1 MRNFRERPE
10 DEDEA
15 ITTSDIAGRTETSS
29 MGQTAEVIPFERR
42 ETAESHEPF
51 LSADETQQMRTRWT
65 EIQSEFVDEPRKSVE
80 AADNLVANA
89 IKRIAETF
97 SDERQRLEG
106 QWSRGD
112 EVSTEDLRVALQRYR
127 TFFSRLCSM

>member
-10 DEDEA
+10 DEDED

-29 MGQTAEVIPFERR
+29 MGHTAEVIPFERR
-42 ETAESHEPF
+42 EMGESHEPF
-51 LSADETQQMRTRWT
+51 LSADETQQMRSRWT

-89 IKRIAETF
+89 IKKIAETF